1 MFLLDSDGYA
11 VKPDPQ
17 RASRAPAGFFDD
29 KAEIRTK
36 PHPVVKTAP
45 THQLGVPATRVA
57 SVVDRT
63 SELPNEVPKPT
74 RGGGAGPRR
83 GCGAVPDHD
92 RGGVATTSR
101 GHVRRGENDRV
112 GPGDGR
118 PAPDGVRRPAQRE
131 RQRCQ
136 VAEQPRHSKAQ
147 SRPVSVDHTTAVAS
161 KRVTIRIGLRA
172 QRRSACDAGVARRSP
187 APPGERH
194 VLRFRRRSFLEQS
207 GVSAARP
214 KTRVCK

>member
-1 MFLLDSDGYA
+1 M
-11 VKPDPQ
+11 
-17 RASRAPAGFFDD
+17 
-29 KAEIRTK
+29 AEIRTK

-45 THQLGVPATRVA
+45 THHLGVPATRVA

-63 SELPNEVPKPT
+63 SELSNEVPKPA
-74 RGGGAGPRR
+74 RGGRAGRDR

-101 GHVRRGENDRV
+101 GHVRRGENDHRV

-118 PAPDGVRRPAQRE
+118 PAPHGVRRPAQRD

-136 VAEQPRHSKAQ
+136 VAEQPRRSKAQ
-147 SRPVSVDHTTAVAS
+147 SRPVSIDHTTSGAS
-161 KRVTIRIGLRA
+161 TRVTIRMGLRA
-172 QRRSACDAGVARRSP
+172 QRRSACEAGVARRSP

-214 KTRVCK
+214 KTRVL